1 MRQALWA
8 APIQYSP
15 APTTG
20 FTTGSPSPYHEP
32 MTRRF
37 LGSQSLKGRGALSNP
52 HVRFESTSVE
62 KTDDGWYQSEEELTT
77 RLPQTVLPDR
87 AKSVIATNN
96 SPDVGFEQSIN
107 PYRGCSHGCV
117 YCFARPTHAYLG
129 LSPGLDFETKLF
141 YKENAV
147 ELLRAELA
155 KPNYVCKSIALG
167 INTDGWQPLERE
179 LEVTRG
185 ILQVLAECRHP
196 VTIVT
201 KSALIVRDLDLLQD
215 LARDQLVSVMIS
227 ITSLDSDLKRK
238 LEPQTAS
245 PQARLKVI
253 EHLSAAGVPVGV
265 LVAPVIPALTD
276 HDMESILEAAKAA
289 GATSAGYVLLRLP
302 HEVKDLFREWLA
314 EHYPDRAAHVMS
326 LINQSRGGKDYQ
338 AEFGTRMVGTGV
350 FAQLLRTRFNIAKR
364 KYGLGQADDR
374 HDLRTDLFRPP
385 AANQAQMTLGF

>member
-1 MRQALWA
+1 MA
-8 APIQYSP
+8 
-15 APTTG
+15 
-20 FTTGSPSPYHEP
+20 
-32 MTRRF
+32 RRI

-52 HVRFESTSVE
+52 AVRFESTCVE
-62 KTDDGWYQSEEELTT
+62 KTDDGWQDEEEVATS
-77 RLPQTVLPDR
+77 LPEIVLPDR
-87 AKSVIATNN
+87 AKSVITTNS

-129 LSPGLDFETKLF
+129 LSPGLDFETRLF
-141 YKENAV
+141 YKDNAV

-155 KPNYVCKSIALG
+155 KRNYRCKPIALG
-167 INTDGWQPLERE
+167 INTDGWQPLERRMM
-179 LEVTRG
+179 VSRS
-185 ILQVLAECRHP
+185 ILAVLAECRHP

-201 KSALIVRDLDLLQD
+201 KSTLIVRDLDLLQD
-215 LARDQLVSVMIS
+215 LARDHLVSVMVS
-227 ITSLDSDLKRK
+227 ITSLDAQIKRT
-238 LEPQTAS
+238 LEPRAAA

-253 EHLSAAGVPVGV
+253 EQLAAAGVPVGV

-276 HDMESILEAAKAA
+276 HEMEQILEAARIA

-314 EHYPDRAAHVMS
+314 EHYPDRAKHVMS

-350 FAQLLRTRFNIAKR
+350 FAQLLRTRFDAAKR
-364 KYGLGQADDR
+364 RFGLKRAEHR
-374 HDLRTDLFRPP
+374 HELRTDLFRPP
-385 AANQAQMTLGF
+385 AGAAGQAQMTLGF